1 MFQTQLSVP
10 EYHAIRDIVY
20 KHTGINLTE
29 NKKSLIVARLHRL
42 LNKYG
47 FKTFREYGSFVEKDT
62 TKQAVSELVNQI
74 TTTHTFFYREK
85 AHFEFFAAQALP
97 EILSYLR
104 NKNSRDLRIWCSG
117 CSTGEEA
124 YMLAMLLMEN
134 LGAEYF
140 RWDAGILATDISN
153 KVLESAKQGIYTEE
167 RVEVLPENLKRK
179 YFQKLDKNL
188 WAVKDSV
195 KKEVTFRRFNLMNPN
210 FPFKE
215 KFHIIFCR
223 NVMIYFD
230 RVTKQSLIK
239 RFYDN
244 TCPGGYLFIGHSE
257 SLDRDQ
263 CAYSYVVPA
272 VYRKI

>member
-104 NKNSRDLRIWCSG
+104 NKNSRDIRNG
-117 CSTGEEA
+117 VRA
-124 YMLAMLLMEN
+124 
-134 LGAEYF
+134 
-140 RWDAGILATDISN
+140 
-153 KVLESAKQGIYTEE
+153 
-167 RVEVLPENLKRK
+167 VLPE
-179 YFQKLDKNL
+179 
-188 WAVKDSV
+188 
-195 KKEVTFRRFNLMNPN
+195 KK
-210 FPFKE
+210 
-215 KFHIIFCR
+215 HICW
-223 NVMIYFD
+223 
-230 RVTKQSLIK
+230 
-239 RFYDN
+239 
-244 TCPGGYLFIGHSE
+244 
-257 SLDRDQ
+257 Q
-263 CAYSYVVPA
+263 CC
-272 VYRKI
+272 